1 MLSRFSVKKPYTVIV
16 GIVLVVILGV
26 VSLSKMSTDLLP
38 SINLPYAIV
47 VTTYP
52 GASPEQVEDTVTQPI
67 EAAMASTSNIKNI
80 SSNSANNMSMVILEF
95 EQTANMDSVTV
106 EMRESLDQISGG
118 WPETVSNPIIMKLNP
133 DMMPI
138 MIAAVE
144 VDGMD
149 SLAVSDYTEKDL
161 IPEIE
166 SVEGVASVSGTG
178 LIEES
183 IRVTLSQE
191 KIDAVNAK
199 IMASLDDKFSD
210 AEEELSSAENEI
222 SSGKDKLNSGRDEMA
237 GQVSDAQN
245 QLNDKKIELFQTET
259 DLNNKLNELRDTKS
273 STETAVVSLKELQGQ
288 VNTLVESKGKLKDGI
303 AELKKQIEKLEGQLS
318 QITSGLEQAQAGL
331 AQVKEGL
338 PQAQAGL
345 TQVQQALEQA
355 RGGQAQVQQALEQAR
370 AGLTQVQQAL
380 EQAQAAQMQEQAAQ
394 LQAQAGELQA
404 QIAQLEQQEAGL
416 QAQIAQLEQQE
427 EELEAQIAQLEEQQ
441 EQLPGKIAEME
452 GGKAQIEEALG
463 KMRPQLEQLEGQL
476 AQVEGALAAIKS
488 ELAAQEGSTLKAD
501 ASDKQLVS
509 YLSKA
514 ITQAEQGVVQINGG
528 IAAIEA
534 GLASV
539 AEGKTTI
546 NDTLA
551 TLNQSQITGAVE
563 MGSASAQLASG
574 EEKLK
579 ESKETFEDT
588 KKDAYDASD
597 LNNILTMET
606 LTNILTAQNFSM
618 PAGYITDEGERFMV
632 RVGDAVDSVDA
643 LKDMVLMDLGMDGVD
658 IIHMS
663 DVADITVVDN
673 SGESYAKLNGKP
685 GVMLSIEKQTGYS
698 TGDVVQRVYHKFDSL
713 KKNNENLNVSVLM
726 DQGIYIDMIVDSVLN
741 NMVYGAALAII
752 ILLLFLKDI
761 RPTLV
766 IAVSIPISVIFAV
779 VLMYFSGVTLNLI
792 SLSGLALGIGMLV
805 DNSIVVIENIYRM
818 RNEGSSSRK
827 AAVEGAK
834 QVGGAITASTLTT
847 VCVFAPIVFTE
858 GITRQLFV
866 DMGLTIAYS
875 LLASLLIALTFVPM
889 MGAKM
894 LKKTKE
900 TKHPWFEGFQEVYG
914 GALEKLLRIKPVVIL
929 VMAGLLAV
937 SAKAALSKGT
947 VFMPD
952 MESTQMSVTVT
963 PPDNADFAEACELAD
978 KVTEQ
983 INTIEDVDSIG
994 AMAGGG
1000 GMAASMMGGGSGG
1013 NSVSLY
1019 IILKEDKTLTN
1030 AEITKQITELTKDM
1044 EGEISIS
1051 SSNMDMGALAGE
1063 GISVR
1068 IKGRDLDKL
1077 QKIAAEVSEV
1087 VGRVE
1092 GTSEVSDGMEETER
1106 EFRITVDK
1114 EKAAEYGMTVAQV
1127 YQLVYAQME
1136 KDTSDATISTDIK
1149 DYDVYLE
1156 SVEQSE
1162 ASIDSL
1168 KKLTFTY
1175 TDKEDG
1181 KEQEISLSKIAKF
1194 EEMESLT
1201 SISRDGQ
1208 ERYVTVSAAIADGYN
1223 VGLVGAAVEKA
1234 VDGYKLPEGY
1244 TIEMTGENETI
1255 NEAMGQLMLML
1266 VLAVAFI
1273 YLIMVAQFQSLKAPF
1288 IILFTIPLALTGG
1301 FLALFITN
1309 NEISIISMIGFIML
1323 VGIIVNNGI
1332 VMVEYINQLR
1342 KEGMEKR
1349 EAIVTAGKTR
1359 LRPILMTA
1367 MTTILA
1373 MSTTAFGNDM
1383 GSDMSRPMAVVT
1395 IGGMIYGTLMTL
1407 VVVPCIY
1414 DLFYSNKSMVE
1425 EEI

>member
-1 MLSRFSVKKPYTVIV
+1 MLSKFSVKKPYTVMV
-16 GIVLVVILGV
+16 GIVLVIILGV

-47 VTTYP
+47 ITTYP
-52 GASPEQVEDTVTQPI
+52 GASPEQVEDVVTQPI

-80 SSNSANNMSMVILEF
+80 SSNSANNMSMVVLEF
-95 EQTANMDSVTV
+95 EQTSNMDAITV
-106 EMRESLDQISGG
+106 EMRESLDQISGY
-118 WPETVSNPIIMKLNP
+118 WPDTVTNPIIMKLNP

-138 MIAAVE
+138 MIAAME

-149 SLAVSDYTEKDL
+149 SLAISDYTDKEL

-166 SVEGVASVSGTG
+166 SVEGVASVTGTG

-183 IRVTLSQE
+183 VRVTLSQE
-191 KIDAVNAK
+191 KIDAVNEK
-199 IMASLDDKFSD
+199 IMASLDEKFSD
-210 AEEELSSAENEI
+210 AEEEISSAENEI
-222 SSGKDKLNSGRDEMA
+222 SSGKNELNTGRDEMA
-237 GQVSDAQN
+237 SQIGDAQN

-259 DLNNKLNELRDTKS
+259 DLNNKLAELKETKTN
-273 STETAVVSLKELQGQ
+273 TEKGIASLKELKDQ
-288 VNTLVESKGKLKDGI
+288 VNTLIDNKKKLTDGI
-303 AELKKQIEKLEGQLS
+303 AELKKQIETLQGQKSQLEDGMK
-318 QITSGLEQAQAGL
+318 QAQAGL
-331 AQVKEGL
+331 KQVQLALE
-338 PQAQAGL
+338 QAQTGL
-345 TQVQQALEQA
+345 EQVQQALK
-355 RGGQAQVQQALEQAR
+355 
-370 AGLTQVQQAL
+370 
-380 EQAQAAQMQEQAAQ
+380 QAQAAQLVEQVAQ
-394 LQAQAGELQA
+394 LQAQAEQLQT
-404 QIAQLEQQEAGL
+404 QIDQLEEQESQL
-416 QAQIAQLEQQE
+416 QGQITQLEEQGGQLTKA
-427 EELEAQIAQLEEQQ
+427 LEKMQPQLAQLEEQ
-441 EQLPGKIAEME
+441 LV
-452 GGKAQIEEALG
+452 
-463 KMRPQLEQLEGQL
+463 QLEGGL
-476 AQVEGALAAIKS
+476 SAIKS
-488 ELAAQEGSTLKAD
+488 ELAAQEGSTLKEN

-509 YLSKA
+509 YISKSL
-514 ITQAEQGVVQINGG
+514 TQAEQGLVQINGG
-528 IAAIEA
+528 IATIEA
-534 GLASV
+534 GLQSV

-551 TLNQSQITGAVE
+551 TLNQSQITGSIE

-588 KKDAYDASD
+588 KKDAYDSAD

-618 PAGYITDEGERFMV
+618 PAGYIADEGERFMV

-658 IIHMS
+658 VIHMS
-663 DVADITVVDN
+663 DVADIVVVDDAQ
-673 SGESYAKLNGKP
+673 ESYAKLNGQP
-685 GVMLSIEKQTGYS
+685 GIMLSIEKQTGYS
-698 TGDVVQRVYHKFDSL
+698 TGDVVKRIYDKFDSM

-726 DQGIYIDMIVDSVLN
+726 DQGIYIDMIVDSILN
-741 NMVYGAALAII
+741 NMIFGAGLAIL

-805 DNSIVVIENIYRM
+805 DNSIVVIENVYRM
-818 RNEGSSSRK
+818 RNEGLSARK

-900 TKHPWFEGFQEVYG
+900 TKHPWFDRFQEMYG
-914 GALEKLLRIKPVVIL
+914 AALEKLLHVKLIVLLIMVALL
-929 VMAGLLAV
+929 VV

-947 VFMPD
+947 AFMPD
-952 MESTQMSVTVT
+952 MESTQMSVTIS
-963 PPDNADFAEACELAD
+963 PPENAEFSEACKLAD
-978 KVTEQ
+978 EVTEQ
-983 INTIEDVDSIG
+983 IQTIEDVESVG

-1000 GMAASMMGGGSGG
+1000 GVAVSMMGGSD
-1013 NSVSLY
+1013 NSNSISLY
-1019 IILKEDKTLTN
+1019 IILKEEKKLTN
-1030 AEITKQITELTKDM
+1030 SEIAKQIMDLTKDM
-1044 EGEISIS
+1044 EGEINVS

-1063 GISVR
+1063 GLSIR
-1068 IKGRDLDKL
+1068 IKGRDLEKL
-1077 QKIAAEVSEV
+1077 QDLAKDVSAIVEK
-1087 VGRVE
+1087 VE
-1092 GTSEVSDGMEETER
+1092 GTAQVSDGIEETEQ

-1114 EKAAEYGMTVAQV
+1114 EKAAKYGMTVAQI
-1127 YQLVYAQME
+1127 YQLVYGQME
-1136 KDTSDATISTDIK
+1136 NDTSDDTISTDIK

-1162 ASIDSL
+1162 ASMETL

-1175 TDKEDG
+1175 TDKENG
-1181 KEQEISLSKIAKF
+1181 EEKEISLSEVAEF
-1194 EEMESLT
+1194 EEKESLT
-1201 SISRDGQ
+1201 AITRDGQ
-1208 ERYVTVSAAIADGYN
+1208 ERFVTVSASIAENYN
-1223 VGLVGAAVEKA
+1223 VGLVGAEVEKA
-1234 VDGYKLPEGY
+1234 LKDYDMPEGY
-1244 TIEMTGENETI
+1244 SMEMTGENETI
-1255 NEAMGQLMLML
+1255 NEAMEQLMLML
-1266 VLAVAFI
+1266 ILAIAFI
-1273 YLIMVAQFQSLKAPF
+1273 YLIMVAQFQSIKAPF

-1301 FLALFITN
+1301 FLALFFTN

-1342 KEGMEKR
+1342 KEGVEKR
-1349 EAIVTAGKTR
+1349 EAIVIAGKTR

>member
-1 MLSRFSVKKPYTVIV
+1 MLSRFSVKKPYTVVV
-16 GIVLVVILGV
+16 GIVLVIILGV

-47 VTTYP
+47 ITTYP
-52 GASPEQVEDTVTQPI
+52 GASPEQVENVVTQPV

-80 SSNSANNMSMVILEF
+80 SSNSSNNMSMVILEF
-95 EQTANMDSVTV
+95 EQTANMDSITV
-106 EMRESLDQISGG
+106 EMRESLDQIKGY
-118 WPETVSNPIIMKLNP
+118 WPDTVGNPIILKLNP

-144 VDGMD
+144 VEGMD
-149 SLAVSDYTEKDL
+149 SLAISDYSEKEL
-161 IPEIE
+161 IPELE
-166 SVEGVASVSGTG
+166 SVEGVASVTGTG

-191 KIDAVNAK
+191 KIDAINAK
-199 IMASLDDKFSD
+199 ITASLDDKFAD
-210 AEEELSSAENEI
+210 AEEEMNSAEGEI
-222 SSGKDKLNSGRDEMA
+222 SSGKDKLDSGKQEMA
-237 GQVSDAQN
+237 NQLSDAQN

-259 DLNNKLNELRDTKS
+259 DLNNKLEELRETKS
-273 STETAVVSLKELQGQ
+273 STEQGIESLKELKKQ
-288 VNTLVESKGKLKDGI
+288 VDSLVDGKKKLTDGI
-303 AELKKQIEKLEGQLS
+303 AELQKQIETLEGQAG
-318 QITSGLEQAQAGL
+318 QLESGL
-331 AQVKEGL
+331 AQAQEGL
-338 PQAQAGL
+338 GQIQQALQQAREG
-345 TQVQQALEQA
+345 QQKVQQALQ
-355 RGGQAQVQQALEQAR
+355 
-370 AGLTQVQQAL
+370 
-380 EQAQAAQMQEQAAQ
+380 QAQAAQLQEQAAQ
-394 LQAQAGELQA
+394 LQAQAEQLQ
-404 QIAQLEQQEAGL
+404 
-416 QAQIAQLEQQE
+416 
-427 EELEAQIAQLEEQQ
+427 AQIAQLEEQQ
-441 EQLPGKIAEME
+441 SQLQ
-452 GGKAQIEEALG
+452 AQIA
-463 KMRPQLEQLEGQL
+463 QLEEQKGKLGEGLGQMRQQL
-476 AQVEGALAAIKS
+476 AQLQEQLTQVENGLAAVKS

-509 YLSKA
+509 YISKS
-514 ITQAEQGVVQINGG
+514 ITQAEQGLVQINGG
-528 IAAIEA
+528 IAAIET
-534 GLASV
+534 GLQSV

-546 NDTLA
+546 NETLA
-551 TLNQSQITGAVE
+551 TLNQSQITGSVD
-563 MGSASAQLASG
+563 MGSAAAQLASG

-579 ESKETFEDT
+579 ESKETFEDA
-588 KKDAYDASD
+588 KKEAYDSAD

-618 PAGYITDEGERFMV
+618 PAGYITDEGERYMV

-643 LKDMVLMDLGMDGVD
+643 LKDMVLMDLDMDGVD
-658 IIHMS
+658 VIHMS
-663 DVADITVVDN
+663 DVADIVVVDN
-673 SGESYAKLNGKP
+673 SEESYAKLNGQP

-698 TGDVVQRVYHKFDSL
+698 TGDVAKRIYDKFESM
-713 KKNNENLNVSVLM
+713 KKSHENLEVSVLM
-726 DQGIYIDMIVDSVLN
+726 DQGIYIDMIVDSVVN
-741 NMVYGAALAII
+741 NMIFGAGLAIL

-779 VLMYFSGVTLNLI
+779 VLMYFSGVTLNMI

-805 DNSIVVIENIYRM
+805 DNSIVVIENVYRM
-818 RNEGSSSRK
+818 RNEGLSARK

-834 QVGGAITASTLTT
+834 QVSGAIAASTLTT

-889 MGAKM
+889 MGAGL
-894 LKKTKE
+894 LKKTKDI
-900 TKHPWFEGFQEVYG
+900 KHPWFDRFQEAYG
-914 GALEKLLRIKPVVIL
+914 AVLEKLLHVKLLVLL
-929 VMAGLLAV
+929 VMVALLIV
-937 SAKAALSKGT
+937 SARASMSKGT
-947 VFMPD
+947 AFMPN
-952 MESTQMSVTVT
+952 MESTQMSVTIT
-963 PPDNADFAEACELAD
+963 PPEDAEFEDACRLAD
-978 KVTEQ
+978 EVTEQ
-983 INTIEDVDSIG
+983 IQTIEDVDSIG
-994 AMAGGG
+994 AMAGGSG
-1000 GMAASMMGGGSGG
+1000 IAASMMGGGSS
-1013 NSVSLY
+1013 NDISLY
-1019 IILKEDKTLTN
+1019 IILKEDKKLTN
-1030 AEITKQITELTKDM
+1030 DEIAKQITELTQDM
-1044 EGEISIS
+1044 EGEISVS

-1063 GISVR
+1063 GISIR

-1077 QKIAAEVSEV
+1077 QELAKEVAGIVEN
-1087 VGRVE
+1087 VE
-1092 GTSEVSDGMEETER
+1092 GTSEVSDGMEETEK

-1114 EKAAEYGMTVAQV
+1114 EKAAKYGMTVAQI
-1127 YQLVYAQME
+1127 YQLVYEQME
-1136 KDTSDATISTDIK
+1136 NETSDDTISTDIK
-1149 DYDVYLE
+1149 DYEVYLE
-1156 SVEQSE
+1156 SVEQKE
-1162 ASIDSL
+1162 ASLESL
-1168 KKLTFTY
+1168 RKLTFTY

-1181 KEQEISLSKIAKF
+1181 EEREISVSEVAEF

-1223 VGLVGAAVEKA
+1223 VGLVGNDVEQALKDYEA
-1234 VDGYKLPEGY
+1234 PEGY
-1244 TIEMTGENETI
+1244 SLEMTGENETI
-1255 NEAMGQLMLML
+1255 NEAMEQLMLML
-1266 VLAVAFI
+1266 ILAIAFI

-1301 FLALFITN
+1301 FLALFFTG

-1342 KEGMEKR
+1342 KEGIEKR

-1359 LRPILMTA
+1359 MRPILMTA

-1373 MSTTAFGNDM
+1373 MVTMAFGNDM
-1383 GSDMSRPMAVVT
+1383 GSDMSRPMAIVT
-1395 IGGMIYGTLMTL
+1395 IGGMIYGTVMTL

>member
-16 GIVLVVILGV
+16 GIVLVIILGV

-52 GASPEQVEDTVTQPI
+52 GASPEQVEDVVTQPI
-67 EAAMASTSNIKNI
+67 EGAMASTSNIKNI
-80 SSNSANNMSMVILEF
+80 SSTSSNNTSMVALEF
-95 EQTANMDSVTV
+95 EQTTNMDSVTV
-106 EMRESLDQISGG
+106 EMRESLDQISSY
-118 WPETVSNPIIMKLNP
+118 WPDTVGNPIIMKLNP

-138 MIAAVE
+138 MIAAIEVE
-144 VDGMD
+144 GMD
-149 SLAVSDYTEKDL
+149 SLEISDYTDTDL
-161 IPEIE
+161 IPELE

-191 KIDAVNAK
+191 KIDAVNRK
-199 IMASLDDKFSD
+199 ITASLEEKFSD
-210 AEEELSSAENEI
+210 AQNEMDSAEDEI
-222 SSGKDKLNSGRDEMA
+222 SSGKEELDNGKTEMA
-237 GQVSDAQN
+237 GQLSDAQN
-245 QLNDKKIELFQTET
+245 QLNDKKIELFQTES
-259 DLNNKLNELRDTKS
+259 DMHAKLDELRKTRT
-273 STETAVVSLKELQGQ
+273 STEQGITALKELQGQ
-288 VNTLVESKGKLKDGI
+288 VSALIKGKASLNQGILKLQGQQEKLKQQSEQLQSALKQLRDQKEQLQQLLPVAPEEQQI
-303 AELKKQIEKLEGQLS
+303 TLQAQLIELEKQIKTLDAQAGKVQEPQELIESQLEELQEQLEQAEDGLS
-318 QITSGLEQAQAGL
+318 QIKAEMASQEGSEM
-331 AQVKEGL
+331 KED
-338 PQAQAGL
+338 A
-345 TQVQQALEQA
+345 TDE
-355 RGGQAQVQQALEQAR
+355 E
-370 AGLTQVQQAL
+370 
-380 EQAQAAQMQEQAAQ
+380 
-394 LQAQAGELQA
+394 
-404 QIAQLEQQEAGL
+404 LEQQISQSLAQAEAGL
-416 QAQIAQLEQQE
+416 
-427 EELEAQIAQLEEQQ
+427 
-441 EQLPGKIAEME
+441 
-452 GGKAQIEEALG
+452 
-463 KMRPQLEQLEGQL
+463 
-476 AQVEGALAAIKS
+476 
-488 ELAAQEGSTLKAD
+488 
-501 ASDKQLVS
+501 
-509 YLSKA
+509 
-514 ITQAEQGVVQINGG
+514 VQIDGG
-528 IAAIEA
+528 IATIEA
-534 GLASV
+534 GLGSI
-539 AEGKTTI
+539 AEGKATI

-551 TLNQSQITGAVE
+551 TLNKSQITGVVD

-579 ESKETFEDT
+579 ESKDAFEDT
-588 KKDAYDASD
+588 KEEAFDASD
-597 LNNILTMET
+597 MYNILTMDT

-618 PAGYITDEGERFMV
+618 PAGYITDDGERYMV
-632 RVGDAVDSVDA
+632 RVGDAVDSVEA

-658 IIHMS
+658 TVHMS
-663 DVADITVVDN
+663 DVADIAVTDN
-673 SGESYAKLNGKP
+673 TADTYARLNGKP

-698 TGDVVQRVYHKFDSL
+698 TGDVTDRIYKKIDSM
-713 KKNNENLNVSVLM
+713 KKNDENLAVSVMM
-726 DQGIYIDMIVDSVLN
+726 DQGVYIDMIVDSVLN
-741 NMVYGAALAII
+741 NMVFGAALAIL

-805 DNSIVVIENIYRM
+805 DNSIVTIENIYRM
-818 RNEGSSSRK
+818 RSEGLSARK

-834 QVGGAITASTLTT
+834 QISGAITASTLTT

-875 LLASLLIALTFVPM
+875 LLASLAIALTFVPM
-889 MGAKM
+889 MGSKM

-900 TKHPWFEGFQEVYG
+900 TKHPWFDRFQAVYG
-914 GALEKLLRIKPVVIL
+914 VVLERLLHVKLLVLL
-929 VMAGLLAV
+929 VMTALLVA
-937 SAKAALSKGT
+937 SAMAAMSKGT
-947 VFMPD
+947 AFMPD

-963 PPDNADFAEACELAD
+963 PPEEGDFEELCQLAD
-978 KVTEQ
+978 QVTEQ
-983 INTIEDVDSIG
+983 IQSIPDVESVG
-994 AMAGGG
+994 AMAGGSG
-1000 GMAASMMGGGSGG
+1000 IASGLMGGGGG
-1013 NSVSLY
+1013 DSVSLY
-1019 IILKEDKTLTN
+1019 IILKEDKEMTN
-1030 AEITKQITELTKDM
+1030 DAIAGRITELTQDL

-1063 GISVR
+1063 GLSVQVR
-1068 IKGRDLDKL
+1068 GRDLDTL
-1077 QKIAAEVSEV
+1077 QEFAKEVAEVVS
-1087 VGRVE
+1087 GVE
-1092 GTSEVSDGMEETER
+1092 GTAEVSDGMEETEK

-1114 EKAAEYGMTVAQV
+1114 EKAAKYGMTVAQV
-1127 YQLVYAQME
+1127 YQLVYEQME
-1136 KDTSDATISTDIK
+1136 NDTADDSISTDIK

-1162 ASIDSL
+1162 ASLQTL

-1175 TDKEDG
+1175 EDKENG
-1181 KEQEISLSKIAKF
+1181 EKSEIPLSQVAAF

-1208 ERYVTVSAAIADGYN
+1208 ERYVTVSAKIADGYN
-1223 VGLVGAAVEKA
+1223 VGLVGNA
-1234 VDGYKLPEGY
+1234 VDQALEGFGLPEGY
-1244 TIEMTGENETI
+1244 SIAMTGENETI
-1255 NEAMGQLMLML
+1255 NEAMEQLLLMLA
-1266 VLAVAFI
+1266 LAVAFI

-1301 FLALFITN
+1301 FLALFLTN
-1309 NEISIISMIGFIML
+1309 SEISVIAMIGFIML

-1342 KEGMEKR
+1342 KEGMDKR
-1349 EAIVTAGKTR
+1349 DAIVEAGMTR

-1395 IGGMIYGTLMTL
+1395 IGGMIYGTVMTL

>member
-16 GIVLVVILGV
+16 GIVLVIILGV

-38 SINLPYAIV
+38 SMNLPYAIV
-47 VTTYP
+47 ITTYP
-52 GASPEQVEDTVTQPI
+52 GASPEQVENAVTQPI

-80 SSNSANNMSMVILEF
+80 SSNSSNNMSMVILEF

-106 EMRESLDQISGG
+106 EMRESLDQIKGY
-118 WPETVSNPIIMKLNP
+118 WPDTVGNPIIMKLNP

-144 VDGMD
+144 TEGMD
-149 SLAVSDYTEKDL
+149 SLEISDYAEKDL

-166 SVEGVASVSGTG
+166 SVEGVASVTGTG
-178 LIEES
+178 LIKES
-183 IRVTLSQE
+183 VQVTLSQE
-191 KIDAVNAK
+191 KIDAVNEK
-199 IMASLDDKFSD
+199 ITASLDAKFSD
-210 AEEELSSAENEI
+210 AEEDINSAENEI
-222 SSGKDKLNSGRDEMA
+222 SSGKNKLNSGQSEMA
-237 GQVSDAQN
+237 GQISDAQN
-245 QLNDKKIELFQTET
+245 QLNDKKIELFQTEA
-259 DLNNKLNELRDTKS
+259 DLNSKLAELQETKK
-273 STETAVVSLKELQGQ
+273 STEKGIKSLKELQSQ
-288 VNTLVESKGKLKDGI
+288 VKTLIESKQKLADGI
-303 AELKKQIEKLEGQLS
+303 KELKEQEEKLQSQLT
-318 QITSGLEQAQAGL
+318 QLETALQQAKEALQQAQQAGL
-331 AQVKEGL
+331 
-338 PQAQAGL
+338 
-345 TQVQQALEQA
+345 
-355 RGGQAQVQQALEQAR
+355 
-370 AGLTQVQQAL
+370 
-380 EQAQAAQMQEQAAQ
+380 QEQAEQ
-394 LQAQAGELQA
+394 LQAQVTQMESQMA
-404 QIAQLEQQEAGL
+404 QIQTPLTQLQEQLGKLQGQLEQV
-416 QAQIAQLEQQE
+416 
-427 EELEAQIAQLEEQQ
+427 
-441 EQLPGKIAEME
+441 E
-452 GGKAQIEEALG
+452 GG
-463 KMRPQLEQLEGQL
+463 
-476 AQVEGALAAIKS
+476 LAAIKS
-488 ELAAQEGSTLKAD
+488 ELAAQEGSTLKAE
-501 ASDKQLVS
+501 ASDDQLTAYIAQS
-509 YLSKA
+509 
-514 ITQAEQGVVQINGG
+514 ITQAEQGLVQINGG

-534 GLASV
+534 GLQSV

-551 TLNQSQITGAVE
+551 TLNQSQITGSVE

-579 ESKETFEDT
+579 ESKETFE
-588 KKDAYDASD
+588 KKKEEAYDSAD

-618 PAGYITDEGERFMV
+618 PAGYITDEGERYMV
-632 RVGDAVDSVDA
+632 RVGDGVDSVEA
-643 LKDMVLMDLGMDGVD
+643 LQDMVLMDLGMDGVD
-658 IIHMS
+658 VIRMS
-663 DVADITVVDN
+663 DVADIVVVDD
-673 SGESYAKLNGKP
+673 SKESYAKLNGQP

-698 TGDVVQRVYHKFDSL
+698 TGDVTKRIYDKFDSL
-713 KKNNENLNVSVLM
+713 KKGNKNLEVSVMM

-741 NMVYGAALAII
+741 NMIFGALLAIL

-766 IAVSIPISVIFAV
+766 IAVSIPISVVFAV

-818 RNEGSSSRK
+818 RSEGLSARK

-834 QVGGAITASTLTT
+834 QVSGAITASTLTT

-866 DMGLTIAYS
+866 DMGLTIAYA
-875 LLASLLIALTFVPM
+875 LLASLIIALTFVPM
-889 MGAKM
+889 MGSKM

-900 TKHPWFEGFQEVYG
+900 LKHPWFERFQEGYG
-914 GALEKLLRIKPVVIL
+914 TVLEKLLRFKPVVLL
-929 VMAGLLAV
+929 VMLALLV
-937 SAKAALSKGT
+937 ISAKASASKGT
-947 VFMPD
+947 AFMPD
-952 MESTQMSVTVT
+952 MESTQMSVTIT
-963 PPDNADFAEACELAD
+963 PPEDGEFKEACELAD
-978 KVTEQ
+978 EVTEKIQ
-983 INTIEDVDSIG
+983 TLEDVEAIG
-994 AMAGGG
+994 AMAGGSG
-1000 GMAASMMGGGSGG
+1000 VAASMMGGSE
-1013 NSVSLY
+1013 NDITLY
-1019 IILKEDKTLTN
+1019 LILKEDKKLTN
-1030 AEITKQITELTKDM
+1030 DEIAKQITELTKDVK
-1044 EGEISIS
+1044 GEISVS

-1063 GISVR
+1063 GLSIR

-1077 QKIAAEVSEV
+1077 QEIAKDVSGIVEKI
-1087 VGRVE
+1087 E
-1092 GTSEVSDGMEETER
+1092 GTAEVSDGMEETEQ

-1114 EKAAEYGMTVAQV
+1114 EKAAEYGMTVAQI

-1136 KDTSDATISTDIK
+1136 KDTSDDTISTDIK
-1149 DYDVYLE
+1149 DYEVYLE
-1156 SVEQSE
+1156 SVEQKE
-1162 ASIDSL
+1162 ASIESL
-1168 KKLTFTY
+1168 KNLTFTY
-1175 TDKEDG
+1175 TDKENG
-1181 KEQEISLSKIAKF
+1181 EKSEIPLSKVAKF
-1194 EEMESLT
+1194 EERESLT

-1208 ERYVTVSAAIADGYN
+1208 ERYVTVSAAIAEGHN
-1223 VGLVGAAVEKA
+1223 VGLVGDK
-1234 VDGYKLPEGY
+1234 VDQALKDYKMPEGY
-1244 TIEMTGENETI
+1244 SMEMVGEDEII
-1255 NEAMGQLMLML
+1255 NEAMEQLMLML
-1266 VLAVAFI
+1266 VLAIAFI

-1301 FLALFITN
+1301 FLALFFTN
-1309 NEISIISMIGFIML
+1309 NEISIIAMIGFIML

-1342 KEGMEKR
+1342 KEGVEKR